1 MRYANSILSDRDKAM
16 DVTQDV
22 FIKAYINLNG
32 FNAKRSFSSWI
43 YRIAHNEA
51 INTVKKYGRETK
63 MPDDFDA
70 ADPSHFIDDLTRE
83 DTVKMVHKC
92 LDKIPIKYAEPIAL
106 FYLEDKTYEE
116 ISDILRI
123 PAGTVGVRINRA
135 KKAMRQTCQ
144 EMR

>member
-1 MRYANSILSDRDKAM
+1 LGDRDKAL
-16 DVTQDV
+16 DITQDA
-22 FIKAYINLNG
+22 FIKTYVNLNG
-32 FNAKRSFSSWI
+32 FNTKKSFSSWI
-43 YRIAHNEA
+43 YRILHNEA
-51 INTVKKYGRETK
+51 INSIKKYRREVK

-70 ADPSHFIDDLTRE
+70 ADPRHFEEDLSRE
-83 DTVKMVHKC
+83 ETVKMVRKC